1 MLSNILHHIRTRE
14 IFCHPQLRTA
24 LPHPPENIAVVM
36 TTVNKTLFRETASF
50 SKSESHEN
58 VEFAKQ
64 LGLKIKLKTET
75 NKKHICK
82 LLGPYHS

>member
-1 MLSNILHHIRTRE
+1 MLSNILYHICTRE
-14 IFCHPQLRTA
+14 IFCHPQLRTV

-36 TTVNKTLFRETASF
+36 TTVNKTLFRETVSL